1 MIEKERADFG
11 GEVNYDSLEVI
22 YGDLYPIEDTF
33 ALVSHSDTKVMMTQ
47 ELYSDQRRERI
58 IVAPHDSPVAAIHEA
73 LQDQGV
79 SLLDG
84 VVIDENI
91 VFIVPKNTRTIESVA
106 ALIEDAFQEQHDTT
120 HYMPIFRLL
129 GRELSLLQSAGI
141 GVPAVNALQQFAFSP
156 RRDAEFGGRVMFLP
170 PYMLNDADVSAE
182 HQLAQLKNLLIS
194 GDSPVST
201 ESVIED
207 IIEEVARGR
216 QER

>member
-1 MIEKERADFG
+1 M
-11 GEVNYDSLEVI
+11 I

-33 ALVSHSDTKVMMTQ
+33 ALVSHSDTKVMMTR

-58 IVAPHDSPVAAIHEA
+58 IVAPHDSLVAAMHEA

-84 VVIDENI
+84 VVIGENI
-91 VFIVPKNTRTIESVA
+91 VFIVPKNTRTIESVVA
-106 ALIEDAFQEQHDTT
+106 SVEDAFREQHDTT

-129 GRELSLLQSAGI
+129 GRELSLLRSAGI
-141 GVPAVNALQQFAFSP
+141 GAPAVNVLQQFAFS
-156 RRDAEFGGRVMFLP
+156 RHLDAEFGGRVMFLP

-182 HQLAQLKNLLIS
+182 HQLAQLKDLLIS

-201 ESVIED
+201 ESVIQY
-207 IIEEVARGR
+207 IIEEVDRGW